1 MMVAVVVEAAAWG
14 AVAVVAA
21 PVPLALPM
29 ILKSSFEPTK
39 LKPRDLQSGIRD
51 LGSFG
56 FGGRGCR
63 AYIRLNFRK

>member
-29 ILKSSFEPTK
+29 ILKSSFEPQNSSPAIFS
-39 LKPRDLQSGIRD
+39 LEFGIWEVSG
-51 LGSFG
+51 LGAGDAGLTFG
-56 FGGRGCR
+56 
-63 AYIRLNFRK
+63 